1 MSTESILAL
10 IVSFILSALLV
21 HAAIPI
27 LHRLKFGQEVRDDGP
42 QAHLKKQGTP
52 TMGGCAFLTALTA
65 VGIVLGIR
73 HPAVWPVLLLT
84 LGFGL
89 TGFIDDFLKIRKHQS
104 EGFNPKQ
111 KLAVQIVFT
120 ALFCWYCV
128 MSDSVGTQILL
139 PFTGGKTLNLSW
151 LYIPFCFLAV
161 LGTDNGTNFTDGL
174 DGLCASVSIVVALFF
189 AFAAEKLGNGAAP
202 LCAAMAGVL
211 LGFLL
216 FNAYPAKVF
225 MGDTGSLAIGGF
237 VAGMACVLRM
247 PLFIL
252 IAGLIYLIEVI
263 SVIIQVLYFKKTHG
277 KRFFRMAPI
286 HHHFELGGWSETRVV
301 TVFTAATLILC
312 LIAWL
317 AL

>member
-128 MSDSVGTQILL
+128 TSDSVGTQILL
-139 PFTGGKTLNLSW
+139 PFTGGKTVNLSW
-151 LYIPFCFLAV
+151 FYIPFCFLAV

-189 AFAAEKLGNGAAP
+189 AFAAEKLENGAAP

>member
-139 PFTGGKTLNLSW
+139 PFTGGKTVNLSW

>member
-139 PFTGGKTLNLSW
+139 PFTGG
-151 LYIPFCFLAV
+151 
-161 LGTDNGTNFTDGL
+161 
-174 DGLCASVSIVVALFF
+174 
-189 AFAAEKLGNGAAP
+189 
-202 LCAAMAGVL
+202 
-211 LGFLL
+211 
-216 FNAYPAKVF
+216 
-225 MGDTGSLAIGGF
+225 
-237 VAGMACVLRM
+237 R
-247 PLFIL
+247 
-252 IAGLIYLIEVI
+252 
-263 SVIIQVLYFKKTHG
+263 
-277 KRFFRMAPI
+277 R
-286 HHHFELGGWSETRVV
+286 
-301 TVFTAATLILC
+301 
-312 LIAWL
+312 
-317 AL
+317 

>member
-89 TGFIDDFLKIRKHQS
+89 TGVIDDFLKIRKHQS

-139 PFTGGKTLNLSW
+139 PFTGGKTVNLSW